1 MTCRVD
7 GVVAANRWA
16 RELGQRVLEREAR
29 GPAHS
34 ASL

>member
-16 RELGQRVLEREAR
+16 RELGQRVLESEAR
-29 GPAHS
+29 GPAPFE
-34 ASL
+34 SL